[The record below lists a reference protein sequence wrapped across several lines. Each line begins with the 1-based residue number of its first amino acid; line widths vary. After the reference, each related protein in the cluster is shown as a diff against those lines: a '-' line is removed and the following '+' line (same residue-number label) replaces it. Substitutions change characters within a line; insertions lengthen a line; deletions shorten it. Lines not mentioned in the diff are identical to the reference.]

1 MKSIKRVK
9 STRHETDFTDKY
21 NLSLWLPW
29 TFYIMFIAGECL
41 FVNCFTTCNNCF
53 FVSFFVLSFLK
64 CWHNLFAFVFA
75 WKWTGN
81 SSSIWWNK
89 QLRYYFMDSSLICMY
104 VCSLLACLFYVF
116 FFLSL
121 GNFSLILIVFDKY
134 TYFVLNCL
142 WPVAISNRNERGVY
156 YLHTLSLRV
165 SHTIKMRQFQF
176 QFN

>member
-1 MKSIKRVK
+1 MHLLWVYEFICYISIYIYYRTFCYLLFLPSPIYHFRILLALSKTHCCIWFSNIYFDLKSIKRVK

-53 FVSFFVLSFLK
+53 FFVSFFVVSFLK

-89 QLRYYFMDSSLICMY
+89 
-104 VCSLLACLFYVF
+104 
-116 FFLSL
+116 
-121 GNFSLILIVFDKY
+121 
-134 TYFVLNCL
+134 
-142 WPVAISNRNERGVY
+142 
-156 YLHTLSLRV
+156 
-165 SHTIKMRQFQF
+165 
-176 QFN
+176 